1 MDCIKFQGLGDS
13 SDSSDESEHELND
26 DDKIKGSYDQTSDQI
41 INTKAVW
48 WFNQKSIYLN
58 LNHSFSSKGRWIVW
72 KI

>member
-41 INTKAVW
+41 INTKAV
-48 WFNQKSIYLN
+48 
-58 LNHSFSSKGRWIVW
+58 
-72 KI
+72 